1 MRLDLDLL
9 RYKDQL
15 QIRRDDG
22 KSFIFDPVRKKWL
35 VLQPEE
41 MVRQLVRCYLTEER
55 GYRKTRLSME
65 RGIQVN
71 SLQRRFDLLAYDAA
85 VEPFLLIE
93 CKAPKVKIGPAVFEQ
108 AAWYNTQ
115 LRVPYLMVTNGMD
128 TYCCAMDYD
137 QRNFTFLDTV
147 PEGR

>member
-15 QIRRDDG
+15 RIRREDG
-22 KSFIFDPVRKKWL
+22 KRFIFDPVRKKWL

-41 MVRQLVRCYLTEER
+41 MVRQLVLCYLLEER

-65 RGIQVN
+65 RGLQVN
-71 SLQRRFDLLAYDAA
+71 TLQRRFDLLAYDAQVA
-85 VEPFLLIE
+85 PFLLIE
-93 CKAPKVKIGPAVFEQ
+93 CKAPQVKIGPAVFEQ

-115 LRVPYLMVTNGMD
+115 LQVPYLMVTNGMD

-137 QRNFTFLDTV
+137 QRKFNFLEAI
-147 PEGR
+147 PEGC